1 MGAIAAIFT
10 GLSTVSSLVTG
21 MFGTING
28 ITKALADEKINARN
42 AQTAEEKIHSEER
55 ISMLQA
61 RRDVLIGEAGSGS
74 RLNLIVRSL
83 FALGPLSVVLK
94 LYFWDKVIG
103 SLVGCSQAPA
113 GTCGMFTTDPL
124 DENGW
129 KVMSVVLGFY
139 FVSEITLGVTR
150 MVKSK

>member
-1 MGAIAAIFT
+1 MGMLTAIFT
-10 GLSTVSSLVTG
+10 GLSTASSFFTG

-28 ITKALADEKINARN
+28 VTKALGDAKIAAINAVT
-42 AQTAEEKIHSEER
+42 AQDKIQAEER
-55 ISMLQA
+55 VSMLQA

-74 RLNLIVRSL
+74 RLNLIIRSL

-103 SLVGCSQAPA
+103 SLVGCSQAA
-113 GTCGMFTTDPL
+113 HGTCGAFTTDPL

-150 MVKSK
+150 IVKSK